1 MNISVV
7 IPVYNG
13 QDTISPLVERLGKV
27 LPHVSDLFET
37 ILVCD
42 GSPDN
47 SWMVIEK
54 LVAQY
59 PWVRGFQ
66 LMRNYG
72 QHNALLCGV
81 RAARYEAIVTM
92 DDDLQNPPEEIP
104 ILLKKL
110 EEGHDVVFGVPK
122 KMSQTWWRNIASV
135 LSKRIVSFVMGT
147 QSIRDI
153 SSYRIFR
160 THLGHAFEH
169 YQGPDLLLDVLL
181 TWGTD
186 KFAPAFVDEQPRKVG
201 KSNYNLFKLTQM
213 ALVML
218 TSYTTVPLRFASI
231 TGFIFTILGVLALLY
246 VVSTYFLLGS
256 EPGFSFLA
264 SAVVVFSGVQLFA
277 LGIMGEYLGRIF
289 ERTYGRPTYQVL
301 KAIGSVDQ
309 K

>member
-13 QDTISPLVERLGKV
+13 QETITPLVERLGKV
-27 LPHVSDLFET
+27 LPGVSDVYEVV
-37 ILVCD
+37 LVCD

-47 SWMVIEK
+47 SWKVIET
-54 LVAQY
+54 LATCY
-59 PWVRGFQ
+59 PWVQGIQ

-104 ILLKKL
+104 ALLAKL

-122 KMSQTWWRNIASV
+122 KMSQTWWRNAASV
-135 LSKRIVSFVMGT
+135 LSKQIVSFVMGT
-147 QSIRDI
+147 QAIRDI

-160 THLGHAFEH
+160 THLREAFEH
-169 YQGPDLLLDVLL
+169 YEGPDLLIDVLL
-181 TWGTD
+181 TWGTNN
-186 KFAPAFVDEQPRKVG
+186 FATEVVEEQPRKVG
-201 KSNYNLFKLTQM
+201 KSNYNFFKLTQM

-231 TGFIFTILGVLALLY
+231 TGFIFTILGMIALLY
-246 VVSTYFLLGS
+246 VVITYFILGS

-264 SAVVVFSGVQLFA
+264 SAIVISGGVQLFA
-277 LGIMGEYLGRIF
+277 LGIMGEYLGRVF
-289 ERTYGRPTYQVL
+289 ERTYGRPTYQVM
-301 KAIGSVDQ
+301 KTIGG
-309 K
+309 KE